1 MVMQV
6 ADRSSNKNEQVVH
19 AAEVIGRS
27 KHRYSVFE
35 AIYTGKTKTKSI
47 STLMATLPEMPRTRI
62 LDAGKALA
70 DNDLVVQTKLGTA
83 TAYSKIE
90 FIQRYRD
97 KILAVAKNKKKRE
110 AIPTK
115 RSAASVKTVVALRIP
130 NAKNLAVHITIDDI
144 ESFAA
149 VKKIPDDLGCVK
161 MAEATFKKGM
171 AKILGEKGSF
181 QDWGGESRDLSSTR
195 LRIGGHRRRAVFAF
209 KGPGKSG
216 RLTPGK
222 MGKNG
227 DQIQRL
233 ARCPADVFFV
243 QYWAEID
250 DSVMEQLEHLIR
262 AKAYLQS
269 RRLWY
274 GIIDGQDSARLIQ
287 AYPERFTSKKS
298 EG

>member
-1 MVMQV
+1 MATQV
-6 ADRSSNKNEQVVH
+6 ADRSSNKNEQIVH

-27 KHRYSVFE
+27 KHRYAVFE

-47 STLMATLPEMPRTRI
+47 STLMKAIPSMPRTRI

-70 DNDLVVQTKLGTA
+70 DNDLVTQTREGTL
-83 TAYSKIE
+83 TAYTKIE
-90 FIQRYRD
+90 FMQRYRD
-97 KILAVAKNKKKRE
+97 KILAAAKSEKKRE

-115 RSAASVKTVVALRIP
+115 RNTVRASSVVTFKIPKT
-130 NAKNLAVHITIDDI
+130 KNLAASMTVDDI
-144 ESFAA
+144 DSFKA
-149 VKKIPDDLGCVK
+149 VRKMQDDLDYIK
-161 MAEATFKKGM
+161 IAETKFKNGV

-195 LRIGGHRRRAVFAF
+195 LRIAGRRVRAAFAF

-243 QYWAEID
+243 QFWREID
-250 DSVMEQLEHLIR
+250 DAVMEQLEQLIR
-262 AKAYLQS
+262 AKSYLES
-269 RRLWY
+269 RKLWY
-274 GIIDGQDSARLIQ
+274 GVIDGQDSARLIK
-287 AYPERFTSKKS
+287 AYPKAFK
-298 EG
+298 

>member
-1 MVMQV
+1 MTTQV
-6 ADRSSNKNEQVVH
+6 ADRSSNKNEQIVH

-27 KHRYSVFE
+27 KHRYEVFE

-47 STLMATLPEMPRTRI
+47 VALLKVLPQMPRTRI

-70 DNDLVVQTKLGTA
+70 DNDLVAQTKDGNV
-83 TAYSKIE
+83 TAYTKIE
-90 FIQRYRD
+90 FMQRYRD
-97 KILAVAKNKKKRE
+97 KILAASKNKKKRE

-115 RSAASVKTVVALRIP
+115 RSTARGSAIVTLRIP
-130 NAKNLAVHITIDDI
+130 KARNLATPITIDDI
-144 ESFAA
+144 ESFDA
-149 VKKIPDDLGCVK
+149 VKKISDGLDYTKV
-161 MAEATFKKGM
+161 AERKFKDGV
-171 AKILGEKGSF
+171 AKILREKGSF

-195 LRIGGHRRRAVFAF
+195 VRIGGQRRRAAFAF

-243 QYWAEID
+243 QYWAEVD
-250 DSVMEQLEHLIR
+250 DSVMEQLEQLMR
-262 AKAYLQS
+262 AKSFLES
-269 RRLWY
+269 RKVWY
-274 GIIDGQDSARLIQ
+274 GVIDGQDSARLIK
-287 AYPERFTSKKS
+287 AYPKQFK
-298 EG
+298 

>member
-1 MVMQV
+1 MGTQV
-6 ADRSSNKNEQVVH
+6 ADRSSNKNEQIVH

-27 KHRYSVFE
+27 KHRYDVFE

-47 STLMATLPEMPRTRI
+47 LALMKVLPRMQRTRI

-70 DNDLVVQTKLGTA
+70 DNDLVAQTKDRSL
-83 TAYSKIE
+83 TAYTKVE
-90 FIQRYRD
+90 FMQRYRD
-97 KILAVAKNKKKRE
+97 KILAAAKNKEKRE

-115 RSAASVKTVVALRIP
+115 RTVARGSTIVTLKIPKTR
-130 NAKNLAVHITIDDI
+130 NLAIPITVDDVG
-144 ESFAA
+144 SFAA
-149 VKKIPDDLGCVK
+149 VKKVPDGLEYVK
-161 MAEATFKKGM
+161 IAERKFKDGV

-195 LRIGGHRRRAVFAF
+195 VRIGGKRHRAAFAF

-222 MGKNG
+222 MGKHG

-243 QYWAEID
+243 QYWAEVD
-250 DSVMEQLEHLIR
+250 DSVMDQLEQLMR
-262 AKAYLQS
+262 AKSYLES
-269 RRLWY
+269 RKVWY
-274 GIIDGQDSARLIQ
+274 GVIDGQDSARLIQ
-287 AYPERFTSKKS
+287 AYANQFK
-298 EG
+298 